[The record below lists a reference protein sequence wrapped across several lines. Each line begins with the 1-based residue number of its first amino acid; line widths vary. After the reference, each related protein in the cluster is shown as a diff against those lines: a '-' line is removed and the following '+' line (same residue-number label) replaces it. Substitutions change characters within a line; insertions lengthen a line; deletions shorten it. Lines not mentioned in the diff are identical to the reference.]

1 MSVLEC
7 INNFF
12 IQEGISYE
20 ISSFEQHKVFGS
32 TNVYEVLRII
42 EDVPLFFEAHVNR
55 LKNSLK
61 LLNRENAVS
70 FEEVKNNIN
79 KLIKLNNN
87 KEGNIKIIFNVDNEK
102 SIDTY
107 YYISHSYPSKEE
119 YENGVSTVL
128 YYGERENPNAK
139 IINNNFREEVNK
151 VIKDN
156 KAYEAILVDREGYIT
171 EGSRSNIFMVK
182 DNALITSPVEKVLP
196 GITREVIIKLC
207 VENGIE
213 VIEKR
218 VKDDE
223 IAQLDGLF
231 ISGTSPKVLPICKVN
246 NYIYNSPK
254 NDIISLI
261 MKKYDDFIYNYIKSY
276 K

>member
-1 MSVLEC
+1 MEC

-20 ISSFEQHKVFGS
+20 ISDFEQHKVFGS
-32 TNVYEVLRII
+32 TNIYEVIRII
-42 EDVPLFFEAHVNR
+42 ENVPLFFEAHIKR
-55 LKNSLK
+55 LNNSLK

-102 SIDTY
+102 IIDTY

-119 YENGVSTVL
+119 YEDGVSTVL

-151 VIKDN
+151 VIKEN
-156 KAYEAILVDREGYIT
+156 KAYEAILVDREGYVT

-182 DNALITSPVEKVLP
+182 GNALITSPVEKVLP

-207 VENGIE
+207 VENGVE
-213 VIEKR
+213 VIERR

>member
-1 MSVLEC
+1 MEC
-7 INNFF
+7 INKFF
-12 IQEGISYE
+12 IQEGISYD
-20 ISSFEQHKVFGS
+20 ISSFEENKVFGS
-32 TNVYEVLRII
+32 TNVYEVIRII
-42 EDVPLFFEAHVNR
+42 ENVPLFFEAHIKR
-55 LKNSLK
+55 LNNSLK

-70 FEEVKNNIN
+70 FEKIKNNIN
-79 KLIKLNNN
+79 KLITLNNN

-102 SIDTY
+102 NIDTY

-119 YENGVSTVL
+119 YENGVPTIL

-151 VIKDN
+151 VIKEN
-156 KAYEAILVDREGYIT
+156 KAYEAILVDREGYVT

-207 VENGIE
+207 MENGVE

-223 IAQLDGLF
+223 ISELDGLF

-261 MKKYDDFIYNYIKSY
+261 MKKYDDFIFNYIKSY
-276 K
+276 S